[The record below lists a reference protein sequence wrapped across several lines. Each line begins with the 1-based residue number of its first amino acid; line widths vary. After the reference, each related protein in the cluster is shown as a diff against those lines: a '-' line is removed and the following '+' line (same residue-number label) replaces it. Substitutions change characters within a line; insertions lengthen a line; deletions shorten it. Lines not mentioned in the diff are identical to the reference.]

1 MVKRIEEEYRCS
13 HVEADSRMLFHP
25 SKCSTPSN
33 IVIRTIDA
41 DVIIIALGS
50 LHLLVESKQVWI
62 ETGLVTKNTL
72 RYINIK
78 QIHDHFGVG
87 FCTAFLRFHAFSGC
101 DYTAS
106 FNQQVNIRP
115 TKLLEKNES
124 VQQVFSK
131 LHDWNA
137 ITEEDIQV
145 VKGFVCAM
153 YGKKRFQ
160 SVDALRLELFLKNY
174 KPNNDSLVDK
184 VRKLDSAFL
193 PPCSRVLLKKLK
205 RSSYIARVQRNCLNA
220 NPEDQDVLSFG
231 WKMKDGH

>member
-1 MVKRIEEEYRCS
+1 MQSLRVDQLKEALAEFLVTFWESNELAFIIGSKKIFVNSGDTCFSFCNEDGFMVKRIEEEYRCS

-106 FNQQVNIRP
+106 FNQ
-115 TKLLEKNES
+115 
-124 VQQVFSK
+124 
-131 LHDWNA
+131 
-137 ITEEDIQV
+137 
-145 VKGFVCAM
+145 
-153 YGKKRFQ
+153 
-160 SVDALRLELFLKNY
+160 
-174 KPNNDSLVDK
+174 
-184 VRKLDSAFL
+184 
-193 PPCSRVLLKKLK
+193 
-205 RSSYIARVQRNCLNA
+205 
-220 NPEDQDVLSFG
+220 
-231 WKMKDGH
+231 